1 MDPQTARTVLYAIT
15 AAASE
20 ASGTPVVLD
29 TKGTVR
35 EPRGFTSRTYT
46 TPFLI
51 AYCTLISPTTP
62 SRSAK
67 ARVCRRISSTCGSVM
82 R

>member
-1 MDPQTARTVLYAIT
+1 MI
-15 AAASE
+15 AAARL
-20 ASGTPVVLD
+20 ASGTPVVLL

-35 EPRGFTSRTYT
+35 DPRGFTSSTWT

-51 AYCTLISPTTP
+51 AYWTLMSPTTP

-67 ARVCRRISSTCGSVM
+67 ARVCRRISSTWASVM